1 MDQAP
6 EGGVFTIYCLTVLQF
21 SHLFPWWS
29 LITLLKQALQST
41 LIDIIILPPRVRLRW
56 FPETSPW
63 MQRPF
68 LVCLQSMPT
77 SLTPTRVWRYNMQL
91 YCIAQGEIAAFS
103 HPTTFPS
110 PFLFSVCALHH
121 FLSCQCRFAVFMFLI
136 ITFVMIIKY
145 LEVDDLFWFSSF
157 FFLSS
162 ILSLSFS
169 LSLSRSL
176 FLSSLSFFLF
186 LSFSFYLFLSIS
198 FSINLSMPRTLFP
211 SVFASFYLYLPLNLF
226 IFLLYIAPHHRGAS
240 TKYSS
245 CASFPRPDLFGW
257 LYLLRHVYLS
267 KHLLQYWRLCVRAC
281 TKCRPSDPSNWE
293 NVDRWEWQS
302 IHAW

>member
-77 SLTPTRVWRYNMQL
+77 SLTPTRVWRYNMQF
-91 YCIAQGEIAAFS
+91 YCIAEGEITAFS

-136 ITFVMIIKY
+136 ITFVMIIQY

-157 FFLSS
+157 FFPSS
-162 ILSLSFS
+162 ILSLSLLS
-169 LSLSRSL
+169 LSLSLSF

-186 LSFSFYLFLSIS
+186 LSLSFFLFLSLSLLIYLCLALCFLLSLLLSIS
-198 FSINLSMPRTLFP
+198 ICP
-211 SVFASFYLYLPLNLF
+211 S
-226 IFLLYIAPHHRGAS
+226 IFLF
-240 TKYSS
+240 
-245 CASFPRPDLFGW
+245 SF
-257 LYLLRHVYLS
+257 
-267 KHLLQYWRLCVRAC
+267 C
-281 TKCRPSDPSNWE
+281 T
-293 NVDRWEWQS
+293 
-302 IHAW
+302 